1 LLRSTR
7 PADEPSAENRLRDS
21 MRLSFLARFAL
32 ITFLAAVLAAAALAT
47 VLIGRHTASVEA
59 DEGISAAGQVAQL
72 LSGPLES
79 MPSAGHPD
87 AATLDGLDGAN
98 EAAKRLQFVTGIR
111 IFRPDG
117 TQVYPATRSATPP
130 NVLGDVRT
138 TVARDTLW
146 SRDAADPG
154 NADALVQYMPFAT
167 SSTTF
172 VIAIDLSH
180 HLLSGAERSEVKTI
194 VLATAAALALVFFSL
209 VALAAG
215 ASRELEIRRRQAQ
228 ETFVKTLTLL
238 AEAIDHRDPYT
249 AGHSARVAEYSRKL
263 AIELR
268 LPQRKIDVVEH
279 AALLHDLGKIGIPDA
294 VLLKPGKLDV
304 QEREVIERHPV
315 IGGELLGGI
324 STMEDIAPC
333 VLHHHE
339 RIDGRGYPGKLSG
352 AEIPIGARLIAVADT
367 FDAMTTDRPYRRA
380 LSSATALAEMRRVS
394 GTQLEADFVEAFA
407 RLVDRGEIV
416 PPKPAEMDESLDDR
430 FGPRIPQAGAA

>member
-1 LLRSTR
+1 L
-7 PADEPSAENRLRDS
+7 
-21 MRLSFLARFAL
+21 RLSFLARFAL

-72 LSGPLES
+72 LSIPLDGV
-79 MPSAGHPD
+79 PSTGAPD
-87 AATLDGLDGAN
+87 AASVDGLDGAN

-117 TQVYPATRSATPP
+117 TQVYPATHTATSPG
-130 NVLGDVRT
+130 VVGDVRI

-146 SRDAADPG
+146 SRDAADSGDP
-154 NADALVQYMPFAT
+154 DALVQYMPFAT
-167 SSTTF
+167 SSSTF
-172 VIAIDLSH
+172 VVAIDLSH
-180 HLLSGAERSEVKTI
+180 HLLSGAERGEVKTI
-194 VLATAAALALVFFSL
+194 VVATAAALGLVFFSL

-215 ASRELEIRRRQAQ
+215 ASRELEVRRRQAQ

-268 LPQRKIDVVEH
+268 LPRRNVDVVEH
-279 AALLHDLGKIGIPDA
+279 AALLHDLGKIGIPDS
-294 VLLKPGKLDV
+294 VLLKPGKLDID
-304 QEREVIERHPV
+304 EREVIERHPV

-352 AEIPIGARLIAVADT
+352 AGIPLGARLIAVADT

-394 GTQLEADFVEAFA
+394 GTQLETEFVEAFA

-416 PPKPAEMDESLDDR
+416 PPKPAEIDESLDDR
-430 FGPRIPQAGAA
+430 FGPRISQAGAA

>member
-1 LLRSTR
+1 
-7 PADEPSAENRLRDS
+7 
-21 MRLSFLARFAL
+21 MRLNFLARFAL
-32 ITFLAAVLAAAALAT
+32 ITFLTAVLAAAVLAT
-47 VLIGRHTASVEA
+47 FLIGRHTASIEA
-59 DEGISAAGQVAQL
+59 DEGISAAGQVADL
-72 LSGPLES
+72 LNVPLGKV
-79 MPSAGHPD
+79 PAAGRPD
-87 AATLDGLDGAN
+87 AASVDGLDAAN

-111 IFRPDG
+111 VFRPDG
-117 TQVYPATRSATPP
+117 TQIYPETRAATAPD
-130 NVLGDVRT
+130 VVADVRAT
-138 TVARDTLW
+138 AARDTLW
-146 SRDAADPG
+146 SRDAGGSD
-154 NADALVQYMPFAT
+154 DRDTLVQYLPFAT
-167 SSTTF
+167 ESSTY
-172 VIAIDLSH
+172 VVAIDLSH
-180 HLLSGAERSEVKTI
+180 RLLSGAERGEVKTI
-194 VLATAAALALVFFSL
+194 VLATTAALGLVFVSL

-215 ASRELEIRRRQAQ
+215 ASRELEMRRREAQ

-249 AGHSARVAEYSRKL
+249 AGHSARVAAYSRKL

-268 LPQRKIDVVEH
+268 LPKRTVDIVEH

-304 QEREVIERHPV
+304 DEREVIERHPV
-315 IGGELLGGI
+315 IGGELLGGV

-352 AEIPIGARLIAVADT
+352 GDIPIGARLIAVADT

-394 GTQLEADFVEAFA
+394 GTQLETEFVDAFA

-416 PPKPAEMDESLDDR
+416 PPKAAEMDESLEDR
-430 FGPRIPQAGAA
+430 FGPRISQAGAA

>member
-1 LLRSTR
+1 
-7 PADEPSAENRLRDS
+7 

-72 LSGPLES
+72 LSVPLEGV
-79 MPSAGHPD
+79 PSKDAPD
-87 AATLDGLDGAN
+87 AATIDGLDGAN
-98 EAAKRLQFVTGIR
+98 EAAKRLQFVTGLR

-117 TQVYPATRSATPP
+117 TQVYPATHEATDPG
-130 NVLGDVRT
+130 VVGDVRI

-146 SRDAADPG
+146 SRDAADSSDH
-154 NADALVQYMPFAT
+154 DALVQYMPFAT
-167 SSTTF
+167 SSSTF
-172 VIAIDLSH
+172 VVAIDLTH
-180 HLLSGAERSEVKTI
+180 HLLSGAERGEVKTI
-194 VLATAAALALVFFSL
+194 VLATAGAIALVFFSL
-209 VALAAG
+209 IALAAG

-268 LPQRKIDVVEH
+268 LPQRTTEVVEH

-304 QEREVIERHPV
+304 DEREVIERHPV

-352 AEIPIGARLIAVADT
+352 SGIPLGARLIAVADT

-394 GTQLEADFVEAFA
+394 GTQLESEFVEAFA

-416 PPKPAEMDESLDDR
+416 PPKPAEIDESLDDR
-430 FGPRIPQAGAA
+430 FGPRVSQAGAA

>member
-1 LLRSTR
+1 
-7 PADEPSAENRLRDS
+7 

-72 LSGPLES
+72 LSIPLDGV
-79 MPSAGHPD
+79 PSTGAPD
-87 AATLDGLDGAN
+87 AASVDGLDGAN

-117 TQVYPATRSATPP
+117 TQVYPATHTATSPG
-130 NVLGDVRT
+130 VVGDVRI

-146 SRDAADPG
+146 SRDAADSGDP
-154 NADALVQYMPFAT
+154 DALVQYMPFAT
-167 SSTTF
+167 SSSTF
-172 VIAIDLSH
+172 VVAIDLSH
-180 HLLSGAERSEVKTI
+180 HLLSGAERGEVKTI
-194 VLATAAALALVFFSL
+194 VVATAAALGLVFFSL

-215 ASRELEIRRRQAQ
+215 ASRELEVRRRQAQ

-268 LPQRKIDVVEH
+268 LPRRNVDVVEH
-279 AALLHDLGKIGIPDA
+279 AALLHDLGKIGIPDS
-294 VLLKPGKLDV
+294 VLLKPGKLDID
-304 QEREVIERHPV
+304 EREVIERHPV

-352 AEIPIGARLIAVADT
+352 AGIPLGARLIAVADT

-394 GTQLEADFVEAFA
+394 GTQLETEFVEAFA

-416 PPKPAEMDESLDDR
+416 PPKPAEIDESLDDR
-430 FGPRIPQAGAA
+430 FGPRISQAGAA

>member
-1 LLRSTR
+1 
-7 PADEPSAENRLRDS
+7 

-72 LSGPLES
+72 LSIPLES
-79 MPSAGHPD
+79 VPNTGRPD
-87 AATLDGLDGAN
+87 AATGDGLDGAN

-111 IFRPDG
+111 IFRTDG
-117 TQVYPATRSATPP
+117 TQVYPDTRASTPP
-130 NVLGDVRT
+130 DVVGDVRT

-146 SRDAADPG
+146 SRDGADAADH
-154 NADALVQYMPFAT
+154 DALVQYMPFAT
-167 SSTTF
+167 SSATF
-172 VIAIDLSH
+172 VVAIDLSH
-180 HLLSGAERSEVKTI
+180 HLLSGAERGEVKTI
-194 VLATAAALALVFFSL
+194 VLATAAALGLVFFSL

-215 ASRELEIRRRQAQ
+215 ASRELEMRRRQAQ

-268 LPQRKIDVVEH
+268 LARRTVDVVEH

-304 QEREVIERHPV
+304 DERQIIERHPV

-339 RIDGRGYPGKLSG
+339 RIDGRGYPGKLGGSD
-352 AEIPIGARLIAVADT
+352 IPLGARLIAVADT

-380 LSSATALAEMRRVS
+380 LSSATALCEMRRVS
-394 GTQLEADFVEAFA
+394 GTQLEAEFVEAFA

-416 PPKPAEMDESLDDR
+416 PPKPAEIDESLDDR
-430 FGPRIPQAGAA
+430 FGPRHSQAGAA